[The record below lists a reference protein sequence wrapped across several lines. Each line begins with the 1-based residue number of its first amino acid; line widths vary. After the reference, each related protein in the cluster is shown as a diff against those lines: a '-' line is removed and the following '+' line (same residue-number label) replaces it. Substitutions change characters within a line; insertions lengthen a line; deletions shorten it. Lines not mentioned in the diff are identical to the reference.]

1 MKHINKGGSI
11 SERQHDL
18 VIQNQEF
25 KMSRV
30 HKVPT
35 LISKY
40 WATQFKTNIKSFIT
54 LEAGPLFQSYI
65 VEIIRN

>member
-1 MKHINKGGSI
+1 MGEEASQRGSPTW
-11 SERQHDL
+11 SSKT
-18 VIQNQEF
+18 QEF

-30 HKVPT
+30 YKVPI

-54 LEAGPLFQSYI
+54 SVVGPLFQSYI